1 MIPFPFNEEDKI
13 IFTISLGSFE
23 FSLYWYALAYVVGI
37 LAWWRIAAI
46 ALKNNNLWP
55 GNTSPLK
62 PVKLEDLVTY
72 LVLGIIFGGRLGFIF
87 FYQPLYYF
95 QNPLEALFVWRGGMS
110 FHGGLIGVALAGF
123 LFFQRNSVSIRSGA
137 DLLALGSPV
146 GLFLGRIANFI
157 GDELWG
163 RTTDVPW
170 GFIVTSPEAST
181 VCEELISPCVRHPS
195 QIYEAILEGLILF
208 FLMIYLA
215 FRKKVLRFPGFLAG
229 VFFIGYGLA
238 RCFVELF
245 RQPDAQFQSQNNPL
259 GFFIQ
264 VGEFGLTMGQ
274 ILSIPMVI
282 IGFVLCLT
290 SWRNK
295 TV

>member
-1 MIPFPFNEEDKI
+1 MIPFPEGISPD
-13 IFTISLGSFE
+13 IFTISIGNFK
-23 FSLYWYALAYVVGI
+23 FTLYWYALAYVVGI
-37 LAWWRIAAI
+37 LAWWKIAAI
-46 ALKNNNLWP
+46 ALRKSALWP
-55 GNTSPLK
+55 GNTP
-62 PVKLEDLVTY
+62 PMQVAKLEDLVTY
-72 LVLGIIFGGRLGFIF
+72 LVLGIIIGGRLGYVIF
-87 FYQPLYYF
+87 YKPAYF
-95 QNPLEALFVWRGGMS
+95 LTNPVEILFVWQGGMS
-110 FHGGLIGVALAGF
+110 FHGGLFGVALAGF
-123 LFFQRNSVSIRSGA
+123 LFFTRNSVAIRSGA

-157 GDELWG
+157 NDELWG

-170 GFIVTSPEAST
+170 GFIVTSREASI
-181 VCEELISPCVRHPS
+181 VCGELISPCVRHPS
-195 QIYEAILEGLILF
+195 QLYEAILEGLILF

-215 FRKKVLRFPGFLAG
+215 FKKEVLKTPGFLAG

-238 RCFVELF
+238 RCLVELF
-245 RQPDAQFQSQNNPL
+245 RQPDAQFQSQSNPL

-264 VGEFGLTMGQ
+264 IGEFGLTMGQ

-282 IGFVLCLT
+282 IGFVLCFT

>member
-1 MIPFPFNEEDKI
+1 M
-13 IFTISLGSFE
+13 
-23 FSLYWYALAYVVGI
+23 
-37 LAWWRIAAI
+37 
-46 ALKNNNLWP
+46 
-55 GNTSPLK
+55 
-62 PVKLEDLVTY
+62 
-72 LVLGIIFGGRLGFIF
+72 
-87 FYQPLYYF
+87 
-95 QNPLEALFVWRGGMS
+95 
-110 FHGGLIGVALAGF
+110 
-123 LFFQRNSVSIRSGA
+123 
-137 DLLALGSPV
+137 ALGSPV

-157 GDELWG
+157 NDELWG

-170 GFIVTSPEAST
+170 GFIVTSREASI
-181 VCEELISPCVRHPS
+181 VCGELISPCVRHPS
-195 QIYEAILEGLILF
+195 QLYEAILEGLILF

-215 FRKKVLRFPGFLAG
+215 FKKEILKFPGFLAG

-245 RQPDAQFQSQNNPL
+245 RQPDAQFQSQSNPL

-264 VGEFGLTMGQ
+264 IGEFGLTMGQ

-282 IGFVLCLT
+282 IGFVLCFT